1 MSALELCQLVASS
14 GVLTMGAA
22 AWAWVLRTE
31 RRIMRLELETK
42 LA

>member
-1 MSALELCQLVASS
+1 MTALELCQLVASS
-14 GVLTMGAA
+14 GVLTMGGA

-31 RRIMRLELETK
+31 RRLIQLELKAK

>member
-1 MSALELCQLVASS
+1 MTALELFQVLS
-14 GVLTMGAA
+14 GSGILTMGGA

-31 RRIMRLELETK
+31 RRLYKLEVKAK